1 MHPAYQWCAAETGGA
16 QYMRIKAYMLVHVEA
31 VRLIMFRESTD
42 SVRDLLKELL
52 RGTKNML
59 EDRVDEVFTAVRR
72 DYLTALGGGAAKFG
86 DVMPK
91 PQRLIRKEILDVI
104 DGREAFFERAFQP
117 EPEDL
122 VDVTENGVKKEDETE
137 KVDGVDGE
145 VECVDGV
152 KELLGSPVATKTEGR
167 LTICSSPPFPDEL
180 ADGTDN
186 SEGGMGT
193 L

>member
-1 MHPAYQWCAAETGGA
+1 
-16 QYMRIKAYMLVHVEA
+16 
-31 VRLIMFRESTD
+31 MFRESTE

-52 RGTKNML
+52 GETKNML
-59 EDRVDEVFTAVRR
+59 EDRVDEVFTVVRR

-86 DVMPK
+86 DVIPK

-104 DGREAFFERAFQP
+104 DGTEAFIRARPFQP

-122 VDVTENGVKKEDETE
+122 VGVTENGVKREDETE

-152 KELLGSPVATKTEGR
+152 KELPGSPVATKTEGR

-186 SEGGMGT
+186 FEGGLGT